1 MAEHRGDRP
10 EREIVR
16 SRGGVARGGADVR
29 SDELRRHHHAG
40 PALDGLP
47 FQGIVA
53 VRGPDPV
60 GAFQDAEI
68 HAGAPGGATFNLD
81 AGVGL
86 AELVEEPVDG
96 LCLGVHGRAA
106 GVAHFGQVPVLV
118 PFEVTDPVFAQQ
130 GIEPVEDV
138 LPGRRIDQVKDLL
151 VPPLHGQPASQPAG
165 RAARGTLGRAGD
177 PVRVGAGQV
186 GVLVDH
192 FGFDPEPEFHAVAGD
207 RVDQRREAR
216 RATGPR
222 RRTSRRGPRG
232 RRGGRGTSRRRGR
245 SVPRRARRPLR
256 RVRAGVRVGGRSTPL
271 PRR

>member
-16 SRGGVARGGADVR
+16 SRRGVARGGANVR

-60 GAFQDAEI
+60 GALQDAEI
-68 HAGAPGGATFNLD
+68 HAGAAGGAAFNLD

-86 AELVEEPVDG
+86 AELVQEPVDG
-96 LCLGVHGRAA
+96 LSLGVHGRAA
-106 GVAHFGQVPVLV
+106 GVAHLGQVPVLV
-118 PFEVTDPVFAQQ
+118 PFEVTDAVFAQQ

-151 VPPLHGQPASQPAG
+151 VPPLRSRQRG
-165 RAARGTLGRAGD
+165 RRPGCGLWRRGAGD
-177 PVRVGAGQV
+177 PVRMGAGQV
-186 GVLVDH
+186 RVQVDH

-207 RVDQRREAR
+207 RVDQRRQAR
-216 RATGPR
+216 PATGPR
-222 RRTSRRGPRG
+222 RRTSRQGRRD

-256 RVRAGVRVGGRSTPL
+256 RVRAGARGGGRSRQL